1 MKRIYSIGITL
12 ILLLVPKISQGQLCS
27 SPIDLRPLGKAVQ
40 IAAIQ
45 GAFDDPCAIE
55 VSGNCEICFLTN
67 QIEIQNID
75 GIDGFSM
82 SVDPV
87 VSQDI
92 YVVGLN
98 LVKDDSV
105 VSDNAF
111 LDITHNGTGTVYLED
126 TQLSNVKNG
135 LKLAGSGAIQLASY
149 LDGPVTVA
157 GNAGKEGACIDVQVN
172 SAVLEGVQA
181 SGCGDGVKVDA
192 DEVSITN
199 GSVIKGHKIGVHVLS
214 GRMDTLI
221 EQSLVYWNDD
231 GDPSNL
237 LREDGVK
244 FEDVV
249 MHEAVFYDIE
259 GEDPVPVLDDDE
271 VYDYGDRTAYVLMDI
286 PDGKEG
292 QIEFFLSE
300 DAACEL
306 GGDEHAYGQPCKL
319 VTGMTNP
326 ITLKSSV
333 MAYGPVR
340 VTLPS
345 ESHDKAVVVVYN
357 DPDRGTAGISRQ
369 FATDG
374 GVVAFVSSPYDI
386 PTTSGLAGDDAAPST
401 PEEEDDGGG
410 SGMGGDGV
418 GTEGGGGVIEAAGGV
433 AGGCG
438 GGGASLA
445 GDSFRTVAL
454 LMDLWW
460 NLLLVGVILGVRKA
474 YARVHREPRRPRHR

>member
-1 MKRIYSIGITL
+1 MKRIYFL
-12 ILLLVPKISQGQLCS
+12 VAMVAILLFSSTSFAQVCS
-27 SPIDLRPLGKAVQ
+27 SPISLLPLNRTQK
-40 IAAIQ
+40 IDAINN
-45 GAFDDPCAIE
+45 AFASPCNIIVGE
-55 VSGNCEICFLTN
+55 DCEICFEMN
-67 QIEIQNID
+67 EFAIEPDDMIT
-75 GIDGFSM
+75 GFSL
-82 SVDPV
+82 SVDGLV
-87 VSQDI
+87 TRDI

-98 LVKDDSV
+98 LSKLDSLDTDDPLLTIQHDGS
-105 VSDNAF
+105 
-111 LDITHNGTGTVYLED
+111 GTVYLED

-149 LDGPVTVA
+149 LDGPVTVE
-157 GNAGKEGACIDVQVN
+157 GNADKLGSCIDVKADA
-172 SAVLEGVQA
+172 AVLNGVQA

-192 DEVSITN
+192 DDVSITN

-214 GRMDTLI
+214 GRTDTLI

-244 FEDVV
+244 FDDVV
-249 MHEAVFYDIE
+249 MHEAVFYDVE

-271 VYDYGDRTAYVLMDI
+271 VYEYGEKTAYVLMDI

-292 QIEFFLSE
+292 EVEFYYGS
-300 DAACEL
+300 DSACEL
-306 GGDEHAYGQPCKL
+306 VGEEHAYGQSCKL

-326 ITLKSSV
+326 VSLKSSV

-340 VTLPS
+340 VNAPS
-345 ESHDKAVVVVYN
+345 DANGKSMVIVYN
-357 DPDRGTAGISRQ
+357 DPDRGSAGISRQ
-369 FATDG
+369 FSITGDER
-374 GVVAFVSSPYDI
+374 VIAFVSSPYDI
-386 PTTSGLAGDDAAPST
+386 PTTSGLAGDDTAPSM

-410 SGMGGDGV
+410 SGIGGDGV

-433 AGGCG
+433 AGGC

-474 YARVHREPRRPRHR
+474 FVRVRDKR